1 NNVIAVGAIRAAREL
16 GVRIPEDLVLVT
28 FDDFDL
34 ASALFPFLTTAKQ
47 PAYTIGTLAVEM
59 LLERIRGEKIRERR
73 EVVLRPEI
81 IIRRSCG
88 CP

>member
-1 NNVIAVGAIRAAREL
+1 M
-16 GVRIPEDLVLVT
+16 
-28 FDDFDL
+28 
-34 ASALFPFLTTAKQ
+34 
-47 PAYTIGTLAVEM
+47 GTLAVEM

-88 CP
+88 CHADS